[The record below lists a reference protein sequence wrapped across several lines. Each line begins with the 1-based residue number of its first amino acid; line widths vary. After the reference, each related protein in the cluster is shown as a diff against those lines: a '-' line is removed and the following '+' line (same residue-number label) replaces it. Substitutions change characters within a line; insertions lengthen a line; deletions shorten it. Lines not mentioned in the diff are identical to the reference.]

1 LASPAR
7 RYAPVWFAP
16 NRITLV
22 GRSEKGTPVH
32 VTFPRSRVKELAGYS
47 RGQFVTVAGA
57 VFDPPWGRTRS
68 RTISTGIISVTG
80 RTVAPAAF
88 DWQPFTV
95 LPGTTA
101 AVFVVDARH
110 AAARGARDV
119 VRSVVKAIGAL
130 DKDQRYCVVFY
141 GPRQVVVTPS
151 ASVEPPS
158 RDAEKRLQTA
168 LARFRPVGNGD
179 VIGGLQAAFKALLSV
194 PTPSSAG
201 PAGVIYLVA
210 GADFDDNDA
219 VREWLRQAN
228 AGCRHQIHTICA
240 RRDSPKLQAVLKQ
253 IAAENAGRFAH
264 ADGKGDTPLD
274 KPAK

>member
-141 GPRQVVVTPS
+141 GPRQVG
-151 ASVEPPS
+151 
-158 RDAEKRLQTA
+158 RHA
-168 LARFRPVGNGD
+168 LGQRG
-179 VIGGLQAAFKALLSV
+179 AAF
-194 PTPSSAG
+194 P
-201 PAGVIYLVA
+201 
-210 GADFDDNDA
+210 
-219 VREWLRQAN
+219 
-228 AGCRHQIHTICA
+228 
-240 RRDSPKLQAVLKQ
+240 
-253 IAAENAGRFAH
+253 
-264 ADGKGDTPLD
+264 
-274 KPAK
+274 